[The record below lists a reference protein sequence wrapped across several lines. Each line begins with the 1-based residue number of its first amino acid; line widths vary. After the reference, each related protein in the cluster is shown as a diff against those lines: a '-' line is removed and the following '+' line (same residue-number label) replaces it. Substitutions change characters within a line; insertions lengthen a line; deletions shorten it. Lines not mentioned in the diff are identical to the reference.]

1 MTKYARRCIAH
12 TTWAGA
18 TFFAAFVN
26 RKSPKTRRRL
36 IVGFHPAF
44 DSLASDASLPDW
56 TIVTVGTSYMD
67 GQPVKVPKN
76 PVWDGDIPDY
86 IPGVKLELREPAPT
100 PEYQIKAV
108 RVGAILIADRVLLA
122 NISWN
127 DLREHG
133 FC

>member
-1 MTKYARRCIAH
+1 MTKYARRCTAH

-26 RKSPKTRRRL
+26 R
-36 IVGFHPAF
+36 
-44 DSLASDASLPDW
+44 
-56 TIVTVGTSYMD
+56 
-67 GQPVKVPKN
+67 
-76 PVWDGDIPDY
+76 
-86 IPGVKLELREPAPT
+86 
-100 PEYQIKAV
+100 
-108 RVGAILIADRVLLA
+108 IADRVLLA